1 MSFARNNTKEFKN
14 HIYDSTN
21 NFKKIKPV
29 LDKTID
35 EISSNLK
42 IQKKNILKIP
52 SSSIIIITNN
62 NKNQILNFL
71 EQI

>member
-42 IQKKNILKIP
+42 IQKKEY
-52 SSSIIIITNN
+52 S
-62 NKNQILNFL
+62 
-71 EQI
+71 